1 MRTHTSFRG
10 VALIVLGITAI
21 AFPAVASFAAAY
33 IVGWVL
39 IVAGFTRLFLGWR
52 AESDDESTIW
62 AGFISLAYVVAG
74 VAILANP
81 LWAITTTAV
90 VLGATLAVQGIL
102 SVLVYFTAEHAS
114 RWVLVNGLVTVA
126 LAIVI
131 VGGWLGYSVW
141 IIWTLVGVNLFMA
154 GVFELAAW
162 SERVRAD
169 QFRVS

>member
-1 MRTHTSFRG
+1 MNTHTSFRG

-21 AFPAVASFAAAY
+21 AFPVAASIATTY
-33 IVGWVL
+33 VVGWVL
-39 IVAGFTRLFLGWR
+39 IVAGFAHLFLGSGAAR
-52 AESDDESTIW
+52 DDSMVW
-62 AGFISLAYVVAG
+62 AGFISLVYVLAG

-81 LWAITTTAV
+81 LWGITTIALI
-90 VLGATLAVQGIL
+90 LGVTLAVEGML
-102 SVLVYFTAEHAS
+102 SVLVYFTAEHTS

-131 VGGWLGYSVW
+131 VSGWLSFSGW
-141 IIWTLVGVNLFMA
+141 MIGTLVGINLLMA

-162 SERVRAD
+162 VERE